1 MKNLLFLVAL
11 NVFTPAFISNAQT
24 SIQWAKC
31 YGGYG
36 AEVPSQIIQA
46 TDGGFIVLGS
56 TTADGGEVTGLHGL
70 SDFWVIKT
78 DANGILLWE
87 KCYGGASNDYPTAL
101 DFTTDGGYIL
111 TGYTYSKNGDVTGIH
126 DTTLGYSA
134 NNIDD
139 STVNI
144 SPFDSVAYYLQNNMV
159 GNAIIFL
166 DNINTLAAN
175 QMLVDIYISIQDFT
189 DAETVLGNIY
199 PANQDIMDFLFV
211 RNLVC
216 RYGLTDNDSTSQEEL
231 LMLQNMAEI
240 GSNSICQSDARGILA
255 FLNGAYY
262 MVDCTMVGQCNDNNE
277 RKEMPKIGNDGKLLP
292 WIGNNHPNPFSDWTD
307 IPYYLPPNTN
317 SAFIEIF
324 DVLGNKMDTYPLTVK
339 EIQATLTIS
348 SKGYSSGVYIYYMIA
363 DGKKAGWKKL
373 MIIK

>member
-134 NNIDD
+134 NNIDAW
-139 STVNI
+139 VI
-144 SPFDSVAYYLQNNMV
+144 KIDSVGTRQWAKCYGGYKDDKFNSISHTSDGGYIMTGTTNSNDGDVSGLHEYLDDTWVVKTDSSGVIQWQKCLGGSYEESGV
-159 GNAIIFL
+159 TGFQIS
-166 DNINTLAAN
+166 DGGY
-175 QMLVDIYISIQDFT
+175 LV
-189 DAETVLGNIY
+189 
-199 PANQDIMDFLFV
+199 
-211 RNLVC
+211 
-216 RYGLTDNDSTSQEEL
+216 
-231 LMLQNMAEI
+231 
-240 GSNSICQSDARGILA
+240 GSNSSSSDFDVI
-255 FLNGAYY
+255 
-262 MVDCTMVGQCNDNNE
+262 DNH
-277 RKEMPKIGNDGKLLP
+277 G
-292 WIGNNHPNPFSDWTD
+292 GNNSDFWLVKLDSSGAKKWTKSFGGHGGETLSSMVNTHD
-307 IPYYLPPNTN
+307 GGCLMFGTTN
-317 SAFIEIF
+317 SVDGDIF
-324 DVLGNKMDTYPLTVK
+324 GSHGYGEAWLVKADSLGNLEWQHCIGGSGYDQGMSVSLT
-339 EIQATLTIS
+339 S
-348 SKGYSSGVYIYYMIA
+348 DGGYILLGMSQSNITA
-363 DGKKAGWKKL
+363 
-373 MIIK
+373 